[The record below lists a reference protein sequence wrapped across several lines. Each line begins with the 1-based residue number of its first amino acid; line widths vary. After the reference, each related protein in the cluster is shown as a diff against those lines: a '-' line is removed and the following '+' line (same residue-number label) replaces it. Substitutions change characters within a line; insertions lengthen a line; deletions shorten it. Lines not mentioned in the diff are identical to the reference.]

1 MDQWNRTIFS
11 SLSSNTFRTAVWH
24 VAWYWVCWRMALEF
38 HVVKNSSP
46 WVLASGVGT
55 WSGRARVNELVQII
69 GSNFLNLPSRDSW
82 KHFDNIYMD
91 IYIYDLY
98 NEHPNISINIIILEI
113 CIIRID
119 LYEQN
124 QYIDDPMIILETHPA
139 TSPPWLR
146 WKATIEHRT
155 HSKEEREAWTAAA
168 VVANFVK
175 GDLQLLFFGASAHLW
190 KHLKTTAN
198 C

>member
-1 MDQWNRTIFS
+1 
-11 SLSSNTFRTAVWH
+11 
-24 VAWYWVCWRMALEF
+24 
-38 HVVKNSSP
+38 
-46 WVLASGVGT
+46 
-55 WSGRARVNELVQII
+55 
-69 GSNFLNLPSRDSW
+69 
-82 KHFDNIYMD
+82 MD

-98 NEHPNISINIIILEI
+98 NEHPNISINMIILEI
-113 CIIRID
+113 CIIHID

-124 QYIDDPMIILETHPA
+124 QYIDDPMIILETPQWS

-175 GDLQLLFFGASAHLW
+175 GDLQLLFFGASAHL
-190 KHLKTTAN
+190 
-198 C
+198 

>member
-1 MDQWNRTIFS
+1 M
-11 SLSSNTFRTAVWH
+11 
-24 VAWYWVCWRMALEF
+24 
-38 HVVKNSSP
+38 
-46 WVLASGVGT
+46 
-55 WSGRARVNELVQII
+55 
-69 GSNFLNLPSRDSW
+69 
-82 KHFDNIYMD
+82 
-91 IYIYDLY
+91 
-98 NEHPNISINIIILEI
+98 IILNI

-124 QYIDDPMIILETHPA
+124 QYIDDPMIILETPQWSKSSNPKILFATEGFPTQPHHPQ
-139 TSPPWLR
+139 WLR